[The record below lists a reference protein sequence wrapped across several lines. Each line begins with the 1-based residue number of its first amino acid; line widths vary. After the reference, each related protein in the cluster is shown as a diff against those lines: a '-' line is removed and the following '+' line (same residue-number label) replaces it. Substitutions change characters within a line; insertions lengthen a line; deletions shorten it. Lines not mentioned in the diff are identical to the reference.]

1 MNPSR
6 LASLVVFTAVL
17 LFFGSPQLRADDAPA
32 SLDDVHKVL
41 LQAAGDSADAP
52 PPVDQQKELLGQAL
66 KMIRTLPHVYHG
78 ELKRAAQEVEAALDE
93 LSKGDSAHKARS
105 DILDADDLIRSIM

>member
-6 LASLVVFTAVL
+6 LASLVVFTVVL
-17 LFFGSPQLRADDAPA
+17 LFFGAPQLRADDTPP

-41 LQAAGDSADAP
+41 LQAAGDSADSP

-66 KMIRTLPHVYHG
+66 EMIHKLPHVYHG
-78 ELKRAAQEVEAALDE
+78 ELRHAAQDVEAALVE
-93 LSKGDSAHKARS
+93 LGNGDGAHKARH
-105 DILDADDLIRSIM
+105 DILDADDLIKSIM

>member
-6 LASLVVFTAVL
+6 LFSLVVFTIGLAL
-17 LFFGSPQLRADDAPA
+17 FGSPQLRADDTPP

-41 LQAAGDSADAP
+41 VEAAGDSSDAQ

-66 KMIRTLPHVYHG
+66 EMIRKLPHVYHG
-78 ELKRAAQEVEAALDE
+78 ELRHAAQDVEAALVE
-93 LSKGDSAHKARS
+93 IGNGDGAHKARS
-105 DILDADDLIRSIM
+105 DILDADDLIKSIM

>member
-6 LASLVVFTAVL
+6 LSSLVVFTLVL
-17 LFFGSPQLRADDAPA
+17 VFFGSPQLRADDTPP

-52 PPVDQQKELLGQAL
+52 PSADQQKALLGQAL
-66 KMIRTLPHVYHG
+66 DMIHQLPHVYHG
-78 ELKRAAQEVEAALDE
+78 ELKQAAREVEAALDE
-93 LSKGDSAHKARS
+93 IGNGDAAHKARS
-105 DILDADDLIRSIM
+105 DILDADDLIKSIM